1 MVIFVSG
8 SVSEVFSSDFPA
20 KTENYFLK
28 AGEAKIKTFTEFS
41 GISKT
46 VSQNTLR
53 NTLTFSNKAHT
64 NIRPI

>member
-1 MVIFVSG
+1 LVIFVSG

-46 VSQNTLR
+46 VSQNTL
-53 NTLTFSNKAHT
+53 TFSNKTHT